1 MHTAAEKGSCEAC
14 EVILN
19 LRLDA
24 VYDTDKKVHAYYIRQ
39 DDLCVTLNL
48 GKFTC

>member
-1 MHTAAEKGSCEAC
+1 MHRAAESGSSKAC

-24 VYDTDKKVHAYYIRQ
+24 VYDTDKKVFYVIYN
-39 DDLCVTLNL
+39 D
-48 GKFTC
+48 

>member
-1 MHTAAEKGSCEAC
+1 MHTAAEKGSLKAC

-24 VYDTDKKVHAYYIRQ
+24 VYDTDKKARTIHYV
-39 DDLCVTLNL
+39 LL
-48 GKFTC
+48 

>member
-1 MHTAAEKGSCEAC
+1 MHAAAEKGSLKAC

-24 VYDTDKKVHAYYIRQ
+24 VYDTDKKVHM
-39 DDLCVTLNL
+39 LCVSTVRMCIGILPS
-48 GKFTC
+48 K